1 MLPIVRRL
9 RTRLVFFIFV
19 RAGTVYW
26 QLGPESSHH
35 INLYQTLRS
44 IASCPF
50 KLCTFSSV
58 LKLWYVQVNMS
69 DDETDYYDSN
79 HHGPLP
85 TRSQS
90 FVAGTEMLYSG
101 TGNAYHINKEN
112 ILQDLTEK

>member
-1 MLPIVRRL
+1 
-9 RTRLVFFIFV
+9 
-19 RAGTVYW
+19 
-26 QLGPESSHH
+26 
-35 INLYQTLRS
+35 
-44 IASCPF
+44 
-50 KLCTFSSV
+50 
-58 LKLWYVQVNMS
+58 MS